1 MNRGAWGEEIAAQ
14 YLQKKGYQIIT
25 RNFRIRQGEIDIIAS
40 KGKHLAFV
48 EVKTRKNDRFGAA
61 REFITP
67 AKQRRLIQTAEY
79 WCLKHPTDLQPRFD
93 AVEVYGVEGCSKPLI
108 HHLENIFEA

>member
-1 MNRGAWGEEIAAQ
+1 MKRGLWGEELAAQ
-14 YLQKKGYQIIT
+14 YLRQKGYKIIA
-25 RNFRIRQGEIDIIAS
+25 RNFRIRQGELDIIAS
-40 KGKHLAFV
+40 KGKFLAFV

-79 WCLKHPTDLQPRFD
+79 WCMLHPTDLQPRFD
-93 AVEVYGVEGCSKPLI
+93 AVEIYGEEGCAHPRI
-108 HHLENIFEA
+108 NHLENIFEA

>member
-1 MNRGAWGEEIAAQ
+1 MNRGAWGEELAAQ
-14 YLQKKGYQIIT
+14 YLCRKGYKILA
-25 RNFRIRQGEIDIIAS
+25 RNFRIRQGELDIIAS
-40 KGKHLAFV
+40 KGKYLAFV

-79 WCLKHPTDLQPRFD
+79 WCLTHPTDLQPRFD
-93 AVEVYGVEGCSKPLI
+93 AVEIYGVEGCAHPRI
-108 HHLENIFEA
+108 NHLENIFEA